1 MVFRTSS
8 FQNPAP
14 APCDNMSKAQ
24 WTPKIEVAEK
34 GMIQTHVCVCCNAA
48 GVSEQQQEVASR
60 WDVPVP
66 DAAVLLD
73 SGVTG
78 SPSTSRP
85 GTPAAQADTIP
96 TNTSSSSGSRPTSP
110 VRLKGTHG
118 NRDGSMTFSFEEE
131 SAVGDPEVAAAAAMV
146 EGLRAS
152 GRWVFKEAQ

>member
-1 MVFRTSS
+1 MFTS
-8 FQNPAP
+8 
-14 APCDNMSKAQ
+14 
-24 WTPKIEVAEK
+24 
-34 GMIQTHVCVCCNAA
+34 A

-73 SGVTG
+73 SGVTT

-85 GTPAAQADTIP
+85 GTPAAQGDTIP
-96 TNTSSSSGSRPTSP
+96 TNTTISSSSGSRPTSP
-110 VRLKGTHG
+110 VRLKATHG

-146 EGLRAS
+146 NGLRAS